1 MHRFIIIYAIFLGLI
16 IIFVYSL
23 FQLLEEPEVVVVVDV
38 EEEDS
43 RGDINIINKKI
54 ILSFH
59 CTLNIENKDN
69 VIINI
74 NIDWPWWLQ

>member
-54 ILSFH
+54 ILAFH
-59 CTLNIENKDN
+59 FTLNIENKDD

-74 NIDWPWWLQ
+74 NID

>member
-59 CTLNIENKDN
+59 FTLNIENKDD

-74 NIDWPWWLQ
+74 NID